1 MQRWVTQ
8 FHQYFSSETADDE
21 VELTALQLK
30 DPSLFKQQAYVN
42 GKWIDAKSGKT
53 FEVHGELDPC

>member
-1 MQRWVTQ
+1 
-8 FHQYFSSETADDE
+8 
-21 VELTALQLK
+21 LQLK

-53 FEVHGELDPC
+53 FEVHGELDTILKAQSKS